1 IPDPPLTPITG
12 TKAFIAIKHI
22 YVTSNPEQICN
33 KISILETCQ
42 GTQHMSQLITAFQHE
57 DQVVM
62 AMPYHSHKDFTCI
75 PKCWNVICLHKGH
88 VLCFVG
94 YSYIHAQ
101 GIIHHNIKPV
111 NFLFDLHRGVGTLVN
126 LGLA

>member
-1 IPDPPLTPITG
+1 
-12 TKAFIAIKHI
+12 
-22 YVTSNPEQICN
+22 
-33 KISILETCQ
+33 
-42 GTQHMSQLITAFQHE
+42 MSQLITAFQHE

-75 PKCWNVICLHKGH
+75 PKCWNVICLHKVDYNTVILLYTSNGRSMSVLQGH

-126 LGLA
+126 LGLACVSAPQ